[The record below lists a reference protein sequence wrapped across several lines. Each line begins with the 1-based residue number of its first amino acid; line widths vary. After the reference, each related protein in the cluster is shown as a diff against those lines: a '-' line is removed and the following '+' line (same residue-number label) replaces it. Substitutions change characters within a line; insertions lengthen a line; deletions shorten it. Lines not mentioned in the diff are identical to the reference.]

1 MHLES
6 KFDLKQN
13 LSGSSISGCW
23 LLTFNFLLSNFCFL
37 FIPVVLLAS
46 VPAYSQKKNKKEK
59 PIKVALP
66 TFKLVYDDV
75 NYLPEIKSVA
85 FYNLKKEQSFPIYYL
100 NSQEQLVLK
109 FDDLRSGNRSLYY
122 SVEHCDANWQPST
135 LSPLEYL
142 DGFSQDRINNYRIS
156 YNTLKPYTHYEILL
170 PNLAVIPKL
179 SGNYLLKVYEDGD
192 ANQLIL
198 SRRFYVA
205 NTKVDLQ
212 AEIIP
217 SRNINNRSSKQ
228 KINFSVY
235 HPNLIIQNPFLDISA
250 VVLQNGR
257 SDLLK
262 KTARPLYIRNQKLL
276 YTDDNTN
283 EFEGGNE
290 FKRID
295 TRSLR
300 FRSEG
305 VSSITK
311 DSLFKVYLFTNSTL
325 KGKKY
330 SYQFDENGNFFVRN
344 QDGGNNDYDADYA
357 EVNFTLDA
365 MSAPEGNGFAYV
377 VGKFNAYQ
385 KNNQSRMFFD
395 PAEKRYKL
403 MIPIKQGITDYHY
416 TWADENGKTIDDTFF
431 EGSFFETENDYQI
444 LIYYRSPS
452 NRYDEIIA
460 YTELNTATRIR
471 NY

>member
-1 MHLES
+1 LRIKSEF
-6 KFDLKQN
+6 KRKQN
-13 LSGSSISGCW
+13 TIGKSILISKI
-23 LLTFNFLLSNFCFL
+23 LTFNFLLFTFYLILSSPL
-37 FIPVVLLAS
+37 SYA
-46 VPAYSQKKNKKEK
+46 QKKEKKEK
-59 PIKVALP
+59 PIKVSLP
-66 TFKLVYDDV
+66 TFKLVYDDI
-75 NYLPEIKSVA
+75 NYRSEIKSVA
-85 FYNLKKEQSFPIYYL
+85 FYNKKNEQSFPIYYL

-109 FDDLRSGNRSLYY
+109 FDDLRSGNRNLYY
-122 SVEHCDANWQPST
+122 SIEHCDANWQPSS

-142 DGFSQDRINNYRIS
+142 EGFSQDRINNYRIS

-192 ANQLIL
+192 ANQLLL
-198 SRRFYVA
+198 SRRFYVV

-212 AEIIP
+212 AEIIA

-257 SDLLK
+257 TDLLK
-262 KTARPLYIRNQKLL
+262 KTTKPLYIRNQQLI

-300 FRSEG
+300 FRTES
-305 VSSITK
+305 VSSIVK
-311 DSLFKVYLFTNSTL
+311 DSLFKVYLFKNSNL
-325 KGKKY
+325 KSKKY
-330 SYQFDENGNFFVRN
+330 AYQFDENGNFFVIN

-365 MSAPEGNGFAYV
+365 NIIPEGNGFAYV

-385 KNNQSRMFFD
+385 KNDQSRMVFD
-395 PAEKRYKL
+395 PSEKSYKL

-416 TWADENGKTIDDTFF
+416 TWADENGKTIDDTAFG
-431 EGSFFETENDYQI
+431 GSFFETENDYQI
-444 LIYYRSPS
+444 LIYYRSPN

-460 YTELNTATRIR
+460 FTALNTATKIR